1 VCFVMVLYWEVR
13 ENGVWRR
20 MLRSEKRFEVR
31 NMASLNRNGRG
42 VVNSE
47 EIGMDGYELE
57 T

>member
-1 VCFVMVLYWEVR
+1 MGC
-13 ENGVWRR
+13 GGGCCAQ
-20 MLRSEKRFEVR
+20 KTRFEVR

-47 EIGMDGYELE
+47 EIGMDVYEPE